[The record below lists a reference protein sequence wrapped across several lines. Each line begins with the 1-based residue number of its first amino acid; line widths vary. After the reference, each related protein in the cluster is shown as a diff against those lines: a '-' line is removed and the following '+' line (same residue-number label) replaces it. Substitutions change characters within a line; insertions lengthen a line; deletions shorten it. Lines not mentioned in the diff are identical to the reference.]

1 MSVPSSKLSSG
12 STNEEA
18 SIIPQ
23 SQKRF
28 RKKSDRDKGRK
39 QRGCISSED
48 EGVSDVQQKYRKNR
62 PRFGEAQNDH
72 YMSDDLYDASPVRK
86 HDVIM
91 KEHEDKKKNCKK
103 DESDE
108 TGYISDEDEED
119 DRSVVVKI
127 VDVPM
132 EESHRP
138 EEWRNDMR
146 MEVDSD

>member
-23 SQKRF
+23 QQKRL

-39 QRGCISSED
+39 QRGGTSSED
-48 EGVSDVQQKYRKNR
+48 EGVSDVQQKYLKNH
-62 PRFGEAQNDH
+62 PKFGEAQNDH
-72 YMSDDLYDASPVRK
+72 DMSDDMYDVSPVRK
-86 HDVIM
+86 KDVIM
-91 KEHEDKKKNCKK
+91 KEHKDKKKNCKK
-103 DESDE
+103 DESDG
-108 TGYISDEDEED
+108 TGYISDEED
-119 DRSVVVKI
+119 DRSVEVKI

-138 EEWRNDMR
+138 DEWRNDMR